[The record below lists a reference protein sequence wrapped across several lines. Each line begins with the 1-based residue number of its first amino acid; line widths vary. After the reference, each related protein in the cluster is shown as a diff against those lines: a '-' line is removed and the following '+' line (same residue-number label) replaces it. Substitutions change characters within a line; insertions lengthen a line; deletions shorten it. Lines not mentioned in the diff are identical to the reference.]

1 MYIMYVD
8 ESGDV
13 GLVGS
18 PSSYF
23 ALTGITVHE
32 SRWRDFLERLVQF
45 RRTMRAVYGL
55 PLRTEIHAA
64 EFIRRAPLPNIRKH
78 QRLAILRNFLDEL
91 AAFPDIRVTSVV
103 VNKATKPASYDVFEQ
118 AWRALIQRFENTIG
132 YGNFPGAY
140 RNDKGLVIVDNT
152 DGRKLQRLLRRMAVH
167 NPIPNMA
174 HIGSGY
180 RNLPLVRLVEDANH
194 RDSTESYLIQ
204 ACDVCAYFLRQKFEP
219 CGYVRKQSAKNYYD
233 RLDAVLNKSASK
245 SNGFG
250 IVTI

>member
-1 MYIMYVD
+1 MYVD

-13 GLVGS
+13 GLTGS

-103 VNKATKPASYDVFEQ
+103 VNKAKKPAS
-118 AWRALIQRFENTIG
+118 
-132 YGNFPGAY
+132 GAG
-140 RNDKGLVIVDNT
+140 KV
-152 DGRKLQRLLRRMAVH
+152 
-167 NPIPNMA
+167 
-174 HIGSGY
+174 
-180 RNLPLVRLVEDANH
+180 
-194 RDSTESYLIQ
+194 
-204 ACDVCAYFLRQKFEP
+204 
-219 CGYVRKQSAKNYYD
+219 
-233 RLDAVLNKSASK
+233 
-245 SNGFG
+245 
-250 IVTI
+250 